1 MLANPALPDLKQ
13 VLKADGVQ
21 RNLIKPIDDFGLV
34 FAPDHR
40 RNIFGNRVT
49 LHASMSRMGAIT
61 ASDFTTSPPQNGGFC
76 FAVPRP
82 NLAIRKP
89 IGRLAMLTLY
99 GCYRS
104 RATRPLWA
112 LFETG
117 MAFSHVPV
125 IQAYR
130 LPDAAASD
138 APINTAS
145 PAFLAVNPMGQ
156 IPALVDGDLMLTE
169 SLAITL
175 HIARRA
181 GGPLAPA
188 TDAEAA
194 LMEQWAL
201 FATSAIEGP
210 ALDITYAISK
220 GEDKT
225 PEGAALIATCA
236 ETLRRPLARMQA
248 HLATQ
253 DWLVA
258 GRFTAADI
266 MAEECTR
273 YAQPHPTLLAEF
285 PAVKAW
291 IDRCQARP
299 AFQQMW
305 SGRLAEPA

>member
-1 MLANPALPDLKQ
+1 
-13 VLKADGVQ
+13 
-21 RNLIKPIDDFGLV
+21 
-34 FAPDHR
+34 
-40 RNIFGNRVT
+40 
-49 LHASMSRMGAIT
+49 
-61 ASDFTTSPPQNGGFC
+61 
-76 FAVPRP
+76 
-82 NLAIRKP
+82 
-89 IGRLAMLTLY
+89 MLTLY

-130 LPDAAASD
+130 LADPGAPDA
-138 APINTAS
+138 PVNTAS
-145 PAFLAVNPMGQ
+145 AAFLAVNPMGQ
-156 IPALVDGDLMLTE
+156 IPALVDGDLVLTE

-181 GGPLAPA
+181 GGLIAPA
-188 TDAEAA
+188 DNAETA

-201 FATSAIEGP
+201 LAASSIEGA
-210 ALDITYAISK
+210 ALDITFTFAK
-220 GEDKT
+220 GQDKA
-225 PEGAALIATCA
+225 PEGAALVAKA
-236 ETLRRPLARMQA
+236 VETLRRPLARLEAQ
-248 HLATQ
+248 LAGQ
-253 DWLVA
+253 KWLVG

-266 MAEECTR
+266 MVEECAR

-299 AFQQMW
+299 AFLKMMA
-305 SGRLAEPA
+305 GRQAEPA